1 MRRVSY
7 LNRASRRFLEGTK
20 YRTPYE
26 AVEAGIRTL
35 AEWTEVL
42 TEEREAEAQ
51 FMQTRSLVRRTART
65 GRSLRTISA

>member
-51 FMQTRSLVRRTART
+51 FMQTRSLARRTART
-65 GRSLRTISA
+65 ARSLRSINA